1 MLYSAKVRNRLNNNK
16 KKIQHCEL
24 RGWAVV
30 FRGASSKFRFSI
42 KNGALLFFTHVRALR
57 RHDPLSTRLFFA
69 IPYFLSTC
77 YAFAVLFLF
86 LIASAFCRRCCLA
99 SDLVPSGLRE
109 SKARSAGLSSMFKR
123 QFANPSAWKNASS
136 QAQRIPR
143 RTTVCDRRI
152 LAASERDTV
161 ANVPYAIRL
170 WLELAG
176 AGECRDFWVG
186 RPRFL

>member
-42 KNGALLFFTHVRALR
+42 KKWSASFFTHVRALR

-69 IPYFLSTC
+69 IP
-77 YAFAVLFLF
+77 FAVLFLF